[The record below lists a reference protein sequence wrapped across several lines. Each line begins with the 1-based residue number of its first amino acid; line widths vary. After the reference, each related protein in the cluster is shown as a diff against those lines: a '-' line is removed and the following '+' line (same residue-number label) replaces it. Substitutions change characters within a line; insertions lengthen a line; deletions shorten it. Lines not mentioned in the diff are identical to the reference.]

1 MKAIPTLIA
10 ILFSATLV
18 SVTLV
23 SVNLVAGTSVAAA
36 ADENANAGLSVE
48 QRLQRL
54 EAREAILELLVTY
67 GRYLDKKDLVGY
79 SNLFAEDGVWEGG
92 IGSATGP
99 KGIQDMLTKVFA
111 RVEPGAYG
119 SDYHIMSD
127 FNIDVTGDATATAW
141 SRWTWMVES
150 EEGKP
155 VGQRSGHYEDKLVK
169 VNGEWKFK
177 YRLTVTELPTP
188 DKDAE
193 AQIFRKDHRDKD

>member
-1 MKAIPTLIA
+1 MKTLSTALA
-10 ILFSATLV
+10 ILF
-18 SVTLV
+18 
-23 SVNLVAGTSVAAA
+23 AAA
-36 ADENANAGLSVE
+36 LIPGTACMVADAQAADDGAEAALSME

-54 EAREAILELLVTY
+54 EDREAILELLVTY
-67 GRYLDKKDLVGY
+67 GRFLDKKDLVGY

-92 IGSATGP
+92 IGKATGP
-99 KGIQDMLTKVFA
+99 KGIQDMLTTVYA
-111 RVEPGAYG
+111 RVAPGAYG

-127 FNIDVTGDATATAW
+127 FNISVSGDTATAW
-141 SRWTWMVES
+141 SRWTWMIES

-155 VGQRSGHYEDKLVK
+155 VGQRSGHYEDQLVK

-188 DKDAE
+188 EKDAE